1 MLQEPAAT
9 DWGFPRAVAGV
20 ALLVRYAEAHG
31 VPAARALAGSGLP
44 AERLAPDHMVT
55 AAQELT
61 VIRNLRRTL
70 GEVGAD
76 VGRTYRPES
85 FGVFGFALLGSRTV
99 LDAMNVALRF
109 IDLSYAFAIP
119 RAELN
124 DDRVVVTVDGS
135 GLPADV
141 RRFLVER
148 DATAIRTVLDGLV
161 PGGVGARLEIDEG
174 TALLSFGVEE
184 LARPL
189 ARDHP
194 DAREQA
200 AAICAELVAD
210 RRQLTGLGQDVRVL
224 IAQQLPTGA
233 TVAGVAAGLG
243 MSERTLRRRLAAE
256 GLRFQQLLDDVRA
269 SLATAMLAG
278 AGTLP
283 VEEVAL
289 RLGYSGAT

>member
-1 MLQEPAAT
+1 
-9 DWGFPRAVAGV
+9 
-20 ALLVRYAEAHG
+20 
-31 VPAARALAGSGLP
+31 
-44 AERLAPDHMVT
+44 
-55 AAQELT
+55 
-61 VIRNLRRTL
+61 
-70 GEVGAD
+70 
-76 VGRTYRPES
+76 
-85 FGVFGFALLGSRTV
+85 
-99 LDAMNVALRF
+99 
-109 IDLSYAFAIP
+109 
-119 RAELN
+119 
-124 DDRVVVTVDGS
+124 
-135 GLPADV
+135 
-141 RRFLVER
+141 
-148 DATAIRTVLDGLV
+148 
-161 PGGVGARLEIDEG
+161 
-174 TALLSFGVEE
+174 EE

-224 IAQQLPTGA
+224 IAQRLPTGA

-289 RLGYSGAT
+289 RLGYSGATSFIHAHRRWTGRTPRARSTRRSVPVT